1 MNNVKYVSTQ
11 VPITIEHF
19 GVPGMRKGMRK
30 QRPLNGRDAENKAED
45 AKTTMPDKSTSKS
58 PTPHRMDSATA
69 KPGQAPMDSA
79 NAPKDRPEG
88 KVVSEGDVLDIAK
101 HTPFNANYHEY
112 LFNDLLNSV
121 GDKL

>member
-1 MNNVKYVSTQ
+1 MNNIKYVSTQ

-30 QRPLNGRDAENKAED
+30 QRVLNRGDAENEAET
-45 AKTTMPDKSTSKS
+45 AKTPMQDSSTSKS
-58 PTPHRMDSATA
+58 PVPRHTASATV

-79 NAPKDRPEG
+79 NAPKNRPEG

-101 HTPFNANYHEY
+101 NTPFNAKYHEY
-112 LFNDLLNSV
+112 SFSDLLNIV